1 MTTGPVRRSPFH
13 CSTKGMAMPTRG
25 VQGQRGPVGIGGE
38 KHCLLNCPIAGPPV
52 AGARQRAWTRRCPS
66 RRGVDTPQILVLVA
80 VAAIDTCM
88 PSALLLGFALAAV
101 TALAAT
107 GARRLGVPHSI
118 LLVLVGVALAFV
130 PGLPRVTLDP
140 ELVLLLFLPPL
151 LYSSG
156 VGMSWRGFRANLRP
170 IMLLAVGCVLFTAAA
185 VAAVC
190 HWLLGLPWAVGFV
203 LGAVVSP
210 PDAVAPMAIARRLA
224 VPERILTILEGEGLV
239 NDATALILFSFA
251 VAAVESGGG
260 VSVAEAAT
268 SFALIVTGELV
279 WGAGV
284 GWALLR
290 LRHWVRDPQVE
301 IVLALLTP
309 YLAFWPPHALGG
321 SGVIATV
328 AAGLYVSWNGPRFIA
343 PATRLQGYFVWGLV
357 VYLVEGIVFLLTGLQ
372 ARAVVAGHGAEGWE
386 RLLLAGLVTCLVV
399 VAVRFVWVF
408 PATYLPRWLLPVLRA
423 RYPAPP
429 WQYSFL
435 IGFTGIRGVVSL
447 AAALSIPLAVESG
460 GPFPGRDLVLFATF
474 CVILATL
481 VGQGAA
487 LPRVIAWLGLD
498 GAGRAEAA
506 EDKRHEV
513 AARIEGVD
521 AVLARL
527 GELERKGA
535 PAAAVA
541 ALRRRHR
548 DRRAQFAGTADERV
562 PGSPVVD
569 DAVLEIQLVEA
580 ERLALAR
587 LYAQDGVTDEARRRI
602 EREFDL
608 EDARVRHAAESATE
622 HWMDA
627 DPASVRTDTAG
638 SV

>member
-1 MTTGPVRRSPFH
+1 MREELPN
-13 CSTKGMAMPTRG
+13 
-25 VQGQRGPVGIGGE
+25 
-38 KHCLLNCPIAGPPV
+38 L
-52 AGARQRAWTRRCPS
+52 
-66 RRGVDTPQILVLVA
+66 ILDA
-80 VAAIDTCM
+80 VKLMM
-88 PSALLLGFALAAV
+88 PSALLLGFVLAAI

-118 LLVLVGVALAFV
+118 LLVLVGVALALV
-130 PGLPRVTLDP
+130 PGLPRVALDP

-170 IMLLAVGCVLFTAAA
+170 ILLLAVGCVLFTATA
-185 VAAVC
+185 VAAAG
-190 HWLLGLPWAVGFV
+190 HWLLSLPWAVGFV

-251 VAAVESGGG
+251 VAAVESGGK

-268 SFALIVTGELV
+268 SFVVIVTGELV
-279 WGAGV
+279 WGVGV
-284 GWALLR
+284 GWAMLR

-328 AAGLYVSWNGPRFIA
+328 ATGLYVSWNGPRFIA

-357 VYLVEGIVFLLTGLQ
+357 VYLVEGVVFLLTGLQ
-372 ARAVVAGHGAEGWE
+372 ARTVVEGHGAEGWE
-386 RLLLAGLVTCLVV
+386 RLLLVGLVTCLVV
-399 VAVRFVWVF
+399 IVVRFVWVF
-408 PATYLPRWLLPVLRA
+408 PATYLPHWLSARLRA
-423 RYPAPP
+423 RDPLPGWRP
-429 WQYSFL
+429 LFL

-447 AAALSIPLAVESG
+447 AAALSIPLAVENG

-474 CVILATL
+474 CVILVTL

-487 LPRVIAWLGLD
+487 LPEVIAWLGLD

-506 EDKRHEV
+506 ADKRHEV

-527 GELERKGA
+527 DALERAGA

-541 ALRRRHR
+541 ALRRRHS

-562 PGSPVVD
+562 PGNPVAD
-569 DAVLEIQLVEA
+569 DAMLQIQLIEA

-608 EDARVRHAAESATE
+608 EDARVRHAAESATGNG
-622 HWMDA
+622 MDA
-627 DPASVRTDTAG
+627 DSETAG
-638 SV
+638 TGEAGPD